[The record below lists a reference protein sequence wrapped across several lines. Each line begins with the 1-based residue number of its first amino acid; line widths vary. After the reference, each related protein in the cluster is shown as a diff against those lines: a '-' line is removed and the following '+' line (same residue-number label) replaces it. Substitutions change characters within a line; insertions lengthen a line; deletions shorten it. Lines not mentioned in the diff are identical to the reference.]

1 MLYEINT
8 RRTPIRRVE
17 DNNVNEEI
25 PPQVEQVEQFLQ
37 GAQGGTKYQVPIVE
51 EGNDVPVNPPEMT
64 SGEIKEAFLIL
75 ARDLTTH
82 MNRCIERRVNIVE
95 RTMTLRLRDF
105 VRIHPPIF
113 LGPKVGENPQ

>member
-1 MLYEINT
+1 MMFM
-8 RRTPIRRVE
+8 RRFILKLS
-17 DNNVNEEI
+17 NLSKFLKMGNESKVVKCL
-25 PPQVEQVEQFLQ
+25 P
-37 GAQGGTKYQVPIVE
+37 KDHVPIVE